1 MKTTVINAGV
11 PGDGTKVF
19 LEKAD
24 NILSLAEAP
33 ATVILS
39 MGAND
44 CINPHRRLPFPQFR
58 KNYRTICKMIPE
70 KGFHLINIIPPV
82 ILWDEFVQKYPEM
95 KDAVDDGLEDQY
107 QKYVDCT
114 RTISEELE
122 IPFLDLF
129 KIYSALSPVER
140 EESLTRN
147 KKNCGAFDGIHPTNH
162 GHILIGAMLYEK
174 ICTLKYPRKTV
185 LCIGDS
191 LTHGYPLAGMGTV
204 EGENYPSA
212 LNRIFN
218 EMR

>member
-19 LEKAD
+19 LEKAEE
-24 NILSLAEAP
+24 ILSLAKPP

-44 CINPHRRLPFPQFR
+44 CINPHRLLPFPQFR
-58 KNYRTICKMIPE
+58 KNFRTICNMIPA
-70 KGFHLINIIPPV
+70 KGFRLINVIPPL
-82 ILWDEFVQKYPEM
+82 ILWDEFVRKYPEM
-95 KDAVDDGLEDQY
+95 KTAVDNGLEEEY
-107 QKYVDCT
+107 RKYVDCT
-114 RTISEELE
+114 RAISEELE
-122 IPFLDLF
+122 IPFLDIF
-129 KIYSALSPVER
+129 KIFSAVSPADR
-140 EESLTRN
+140 ESSLTRN
-147 KKNCGAFDGIHPTNH
+147 KENCGAFDGIHPTAH

-174 ICTLKYPRKTV
+174 ICTLHYPENTI

-204 EGENYPSA
+204 NGENYPSA

-218 EMR
+218 EL

>member
-1 MKTTVINAGV
+1 MRTTVINAGV

-19 LEKAD
+19 LEKAEE
-24 NILSLAEAP
+24 ILALAKPP

-44 CINPHRRLPFPQFR
+44 CINPHRQIPFPLFR
-58 KNYRTICKMIPE
+58 KNFREICKMIQA

-82 ILWDEFVQKYPEM
+82 ILFDEFVQKHPEM
-95 KDAVDDGLEDQY
+95 KDAVDDGLEELY

-114 RTISEELE
+114 RAITEEFE
-122 IPFLDLF
+122 IPYLDIY
-129 KIYSALSPVER
+129 KIFSSVSSPDR
-140 EESLTRN
+140 AESLTRN
-147 KKNCGAFDGIHPTNH
+147 KQNCGAYDGIHPTPH

-174 ICTLKYPRKTV
+174 IRTLNYPQKTV

-204 EGENYPSA
+204 EGDNYPSA
-212 LNRIFN
+212 LNRLFN
-218 EMR
+218 EL

>member
-11 PGDGTKVF
+11 PGDGTAVF
-19 LEKAD
+19 LEKMEE
-24 NILSLAEAP
+24 ILSLSAAP

-44 CINPHRRLPFPQFR
+44 CINPHRLLPFPQFR
-58 KNYRTICKMIPE
+58 KNYRTICSEITKR
-70 KGFHLINIIPPV
+70 GFQLINLIPPV
-82 ILWDEFVQKYPEM
+82 ILWDEFVLKYPEM
-95 KDAVDDGLEDQY
+95 KPMVDDGLEEQY
-107 QKYVDCT
+107 QKYADCT
-114 RTISEELE
+114 RIVSADLN

-129 KIYSALSPVER
+129 KIFSAVSPLPR

-174 ICTLKYPRKTV
+174 ICTLNYPENTI

-212 LNRIFN
+212 LNRLFN
-218 EMR
+218 DL

>member
-24 NILSLAEAP
+24 QVLSLAEPP

-44 CINPHRRLPFPQFR
+44 CINPHRLLPFPQFR
-58 KNYRTICKMIPE
+58 KNFRTICKMIPE
-70 KGFHLINIIPPV
+70 KGFQLINIIPPL
-82 ILWDEFVQKYPEM
+82 ILFDEFVLKYPEM
-95 KDAVDDGLEDQY
+95 KEAVNDGLEDQY
-107 QKYVDCT
+107 LKYVECT
-114 RTISEELE
+114 RAISEELK
-122 IPFLDLF
+122 IPFLDLYKVF
-129 KIYSALSPVER
+129 SSVSPADR
-140 EESLTRN
+140 ENSLTRN
-147 KKNCGAFDGIHPTNH
+147 KKNCGAFDGIHPTPH

-174 ICTLKYPRKTV
+174 ILSLEFPVRTV

-204 EGENYPSA
+204 EGDNYPSA
-212 LNRIFN
+212 LNRLFN
-218 EMR
+218 EL